1 MRKWATTIS
10 LLAAV
15 LLCTSARDARGQTRG
30 ASLRVTDANGG
41 AVSSMIVPKGIA
53 TQFVASATGP
63 DGNAIP
69 VEWRAEPAGNV
80 RLEPGAN
87 GRVTVTPLRDVF
99 DDPQRR
105 EPVTRVQACTPTL
118 CAAVVVT
125 AVPDITGRWPTTLNV
140 EGLLIPHSEGRNL
153 VFNQRGRDVTF
164 DPEPTEPA
172 SEREARLA
180 TIRIEGTRLR
190 LVRNGVLMTVFE
202 GQLTSRTSGSGRWAS
217 SRGYHGSWRANKAP

>member
-1 MRKWATTIS
+1 MRFLP

-15 LLCTSARDARGQTRG
+15 LLCTSAQDARSQTRG

-41 AVSSMIVPKGIA
+41 AITSMIVPKGIS
-53 TQFVASATGP
+53 TQFVARATGA
-63 DGNAIP
+63 DGNPIP

-80 RLEPGAN
+80 RLDPGAD

-99 DDPQRR
+99 DDSQRR

-140 EGLLIPHSEGRNL
+140 EGLLIPHSEQRNL

-164 DPEPTEPA
+164 DPEPGEA
-172 SEREARLA
+172 AAQREARLA
-180 TIRIEGTRLR
+180 TIRIEGTSLR
-190 LVRNGVLMTVFE
+190 LVRNGSIMTVFE
-202 GQLTSRTSGSGRWAS
+202 GQLNSRTTASGRWAS
-217 SRGYHGSWRANKAP
+217 SRGYHGSWRAAKSP